1 MITKSQQGQV
11 PAGLLQ
17 LVDKLLPLHS
27 QQGGHHRL
35 VDLLGQSPLMDD
47 QPGWSSSC
55 QQSAA
60 ALPKTSNLIRLN
72 LKIEKL
78 KNLRQRT
85 TTTTSVKLAPSL
97 RLRLVGR
104 KTGSNRLA
112 SSGPSTCKNA
122 LTDVNRGL
130 ETLFSFFH
138 ESATIFKRAVL
149 RVENTRQDTA

>member
-17 LVDKLLPLHS
+17 LVDKLLPLPS

-35 VDLLGQSPLMDD
+35 VDLLGQSPLTDE
-47 QPGWSSSC
+47 QPAWSSSC

-72 LKIEKL
+72 LKKKL
-78 KNLRQRT
+78 QNLRQRT

-104 KTGSNRLA
+104 KTGSSRLA

-122 LTDVNRGL
+122 WTDVNRGL

-138 ESATIFKRAVL
+138 ESATIFKRALL